1 MSKWGVY
8 NMLPPI
14 FEKITLILC
23 FFTII
28 FLCNT
33 KR

>member
-23 FFTII
+23 FFYNY
-28 FLCNT
+28 FFV
-33 KR
+33 